1 MGKFENYC
9 FNMSLAKENFEV
21 QKKLTGVI
29 LLMYALKIAA
39 WVATD
44 SVAILS
50 DAMEYTI
57 NVIAGFVGLY
67 SLYIS
72 AKPKDFD
79 HPYGHGRVEFISA
92 AVEGTLMIV
101 SGGIIIYE
109 AIKNLIDPQPIS
121 KLDYGLILVMIT
133 AIVNYVVGTYSVRT
147 GTKNNSLPLIA
158 AGKHMQTDTYTTV
171 GVVIGLG
178 LIIVF
183 KLYWLDSVVA
193 LLVTIFL
200 FYSGYKI
207 IRTSIAGIMDEADTE
222 LLNEIISV
230 LNENRRENWI
240 DLHNLRIIKYGSILH
255 LDCHLTI
262 PWYFNIHQGHDE
274 VKALEDLVRE
284 RFGESVEL
292 FVHTDGCLEFSCRL
306 CTKTDC
312 VHRVQPFVRR
322 VEWTIENV
330 SSNSKHMV

>member
-1 MGKFENYC
+1 
-9 FNMSLAKENFEV
+9 
-21 QKKLTGVI
+21 
-29 LLMYALKIAA
+29 MYVLKIAA

-101 SGGIIIYE
+101 SAGIIIYE
-109 AIKNLIDPQPIS
+109 AINNLIHPEPIN
-121 KLDYGLILVMIT
+121 KLDYGLILVSIT
-133 AIVNYVVGTYSVRT
+133 ALVNFVVGAYSVRV
-147 GTKNNSLPLIA
+147 GQKNNSLPLIA

-222 LLNEIISV
+222 LLYEVILV

-292 FVHTDGCLEFSCRL
+292 FVHTDGCLDFSCRI

-312 VHRVQPFVRR
+312 VHRVQPFVRK

>member
-1 MGKFENYC
+1 
-9 FNMSLAKENFEV
+9 MSLAKENFDV
-21 QKKLTGVI
+21 QKKLTGII
-29 LLMYALKIAA
+29 LVMYILKITA
-39 WVATD
+39 WLLTD

-72 AKPKDFD
+72 AKPRDFD

-109 AIKNLIDPQPIS
+109 AINNLIHPEPIN
-121 KLDYGLILVMIT
+121 KLDYGLILVSIT
-133 AIVNYVVGTYSVRT
+133 ALVNFVVGAYSVRV
-147 GTKNNSLPLIA
+147 GKKNNSLPLIA
-158 AGKHMQTDTYTTV
+158 AGKHMQTDTYTTL
-171 GVVIGLG
+171 GVIFGLA
-178 LIIVF
+178 LILVF
-183 KLYWLDSVVA
+183 KIIWLDSVVA
-193 LLVTIFL
+193 LAVTVFL
-200 FYSGYKI
+200 FYSGYQI
-207 IRTSIAGIMDEADTE
+207 IRTSIAGIMDETDTE
-222 LLNEIISV
+222 LLGEVIKV

-255 LDCHLTI
+255 LDCHITI

-292 FVHTDGCLEFSCRL
+292 FVHTDGCLDFSCKL

-312 VHRVQPFVRR
+312 VHRMHPFQQK

>member
-1 MGKFENYC
+1 
-9 FNMSLAKENFEV
+9 MSLAKENFDV
-21 QKKLTGVI
+21 QKKLTGII
-29 LLMYALKIAA
+29 LVMYILKITA
-39 WVATD
+39 WLLTD

-72 AKPKDFD
+72 AKPRDFD

-109 AIKNLIDPQPIS
+109 AINNLIHPEPIN
-121 KLDYGLILVMIT
+121 KLDYGLILVSIT
-133 AIVNYVVGTYSVRT
+133 ALVNFVVGAYSVRV
-147 GTKNNSLPLIA
+147 GKKNNSLPLIA
-158 AGKHMQTDTYTTV
+158 AGKHMQTDTYTTL
-171 GVVIGLG
+171 GVIFGLA
-178 LIIVF
+178 LILVF
-183 KLYWLDSVVA
+183 KIIWLDSVVA
-193 LLVTIFL
+193 LAVTVFL
-200 FYSGYKI
+200 FYSGYQI
-207 IRTSIAGIMDEADTE
+207 IRTSIAGIMDETDTE
-222 LLNEIISV
+222 LLGEVIKV

-255 LDCHLTI
+255 LDCHITI

-292 FVHTDGCLEFSCRL
+292 FVHTDGCLDFSCKL

-312 VHRVQPFVRR
+312 VHRMHPFQQK
-322 VEWTIENV
+322 VE
-330 SSNSKHMV
+330 

>member
-1 MGKFENYC
+1 
-9 FNMSLAKENFEV
+9 MSLAKENFDV
-21 QKKLTGVI
+21 QKKLTGII
-29 LLMYALKIAA
+29 LVMYILKITA
-39 WVATD
+39 WLLTD

-72 AKPKDFD
+72 AKPRDFD

-92 AVEGTLMIV
+92 AIEGTLMVV

-109 AIKNLIDPQPIS
+109 AINNLIHPEPIN
-121 KLDYGLILVMIT
+121 KLDYGLILVSIT
-133 AIVNYVVGTYSVRT
+133 ALVNFVVGAYSVRV
-147 GTKNNSLPLIA
+147 GKKNNSLPLIA
-158 AGKHMQTDTYTTV
+158 AGKHMQTDTYTTL
-171 GVVIGLG
+171 GVIFGLA
-178 LIIVF
+178 LILVF
-183 KLYWLDSVVA
+183 KIIWLDSVVA
-193 LLVTIFL
+193 LAVTVFL
-200 FYSGYKI
+200 FYSGYQI
-207 IRTSIAGIMDEADTE
+207 IRTSIAGIMDETDTE
-222 LLNEIISV
+222 LLGEVIKV

-255 LDCHLTI
+255 LDCHITI

-292 FVHTDGCLEFSCRL
+292 FVHTDGCLDFSCKI

-312 VHRVQPFVRR
+312 IHRIQQFKDKI
-322 VEWTIENV
+322 EWTVENV
-330 SSNSKHMV
+330 SSNSKHGVEF

>member
-1 MGKFENYC
+1 
-9 FNMSLAKENFEV
+9 MSLAQENFDV

-29 LLMYALKIAA
+29 LVMYILKIAA
-39 WVATD
+39 WLLTD

-72 AKPKDFD
+72 AKPRDFD

-92 AVEGTLMIV
+92 AIEGTLMVV

-109 AIKNLIDPQPIS
+109 AINNLIHPEPIN
-121 KLDYGLILVMIT
+121 KLDYGLILVSIT
-133 AIVNYVVGTYSVRT
+133 ALVNFVVGAYSVRV
-147 GTKNNSLPLIA
+147 GKKNNSLPLIA
-158 AGKHMQTDTYTTV
+158 AGKHMQTDTYTTL
-171 GVVIGLG
+171 GVIFGLA
-178 LIIVF
+178 LILVF
-183 KLYWLDSVVA
+183 KIIWLDSVVA
-193 LLVTIFL
+193 LAVTVFL
-200 FYSGYKI
+200 FYSGYQI
-207 IRTSIAGIMDEADTE
+207 IRTSIAGIMDETDTE
-222 LLNEIISV
+222 LLGEVIKV

-255 LDCHLTI
+255 LDCHMTI

-292 FVHTDGCLEFSCRL
+292 FVHTDGCLDFSCKL

-312 VHRVQPFVRR
+312 VHRMHPFQQK

>member
-1 MGKFENYC
+1 
-9 FNMSLAKENFEV
+9 MSLAKENFDV
-21 QKKLTGVI
+21 QKKLTGII
-29 LLMYALKIAA
+29 LVMYILKIAA
-39 WVATD
+39 WLLTD

-72 AKPKDFD
+72 AKPRDFD

-109 AIKNLIDPQPIS
+109 AINNLIHPEPIN
-121 KLDYGLILVMIT
+121 KLDYGLILVSIT
-133 AIVNYVVGTYSVRT
+133 ALVNFVVGAYSVRV
-147 GTKNNSLPLIA
+147 GKKNNSLPLIA
-158 AGKHMQTDTYTTV
+158 AGKHMQTDTYTTL
-171 GVVIGLG
+171 GVIFGLA
-178 LIIVF
+178 LILVF
-183 KLYWLDSVVA
+183 KIIWLDSVVA
-193 LLVTIFL
+193 LAVTVFL
-200 FYSGYKI
+200 FYSGYQI
-207 IRTSIAGIMDEADTE
+207 IRTSIAGIMDETDTE
-222 LLNEIISV
+222 LLGEVIKV

-255 LDCHLTI
+255 LDCHITI

-292 FVHTDGCLEFSCRL
+292 FVHTDGCLDFSCKL

-312 VHRVQPFVRR
+312 VHRMHPFQQK

>member
-1 MGKFENYC
+1 
-9 FNMSLAKENFEV
+9 MSLAKENFDV
-21 QKKLTGVI
+21 QKKLTGII
-29 LLMYALKIAA
+29 LVMYILKITA
-39 WVATD
+39 WLLTD

-72 AKPKDFD
+72 AKPRDFD

-109 AIKNLIDPQPIS
+109 AINNLIHPEPIN
-121 KLDYGLILVMIT
+121 KLDYGLILVSIT
-133 AIVNYVVGTYSVRT
+133 ALVNFVVGAYSVRV
-147 GTKNNSLPLIA
+147 GKKNNSLPLIA
-158 AGKHMQTDTYTTV
+158 AGKHMQTDTYTTL
-171 GVVIGLG
+171 GVIFGLA
-178 LIIVF
+178 LILVF
-183 KLYWLDSVVA
+183 KIIWLDSVVA
-193 LLVTIFL
+193 LAVTVFL
-200 FYSGYKI
+200 FYSGYQI
-207 IRTSIAGIMDEADTE
+207 IRTSIAGIMDETDTE
-222 LLNEIISV
+222 LLGEVIKV

-255 LDCHLTI
+255 LDCHITI

-292 FVHTDGCLEFSCRL
+292 FVHTDGCLDFSCKL

-312 VHRVQPFVRR
+312 VHRMHPFQQK

-330 SSNSKHMV
+330 

>member
-1 MGKFENYC
+1 
-9 FNMSLAKENFEV
+9 
-21 QKKLTGVI
+21 
-29 LLMYALKIAA
+29 MYVLKIAA

-101 SGGIIIYE
+101 SAGIIIYE
-109 AIKNLIDPQPIS
+109 AINNLIHPEPIN
-121 KLDYGLILVMIT
+121 KLDYGLILVSIT
-133 AIVNYVVGTYSVRT
+133 ALVNFVVGAYSVRV
-147 GTKNNSLPLIA
+147 GQKNNSLPLIA

-178 LIIVF
+178 LILVF

-222 LLNEIISV
+222 LLYEVILV

-292 FVHTDGCLEFSCRL
+292 FVHTDGCLDFSCRI

-312 VHRVQPFVRR
+312 VHWVQPFVRK